1 VRTVLPWAVAILVAA
16 LAGAA
21 VGFGAGLGALA
32 VARSLRPAPH
42 PAPAVFCPAGQRAM
56 GTASGWPV
64 CVADH

>member
-1 VRTVLPWAVAILVAA
+1 MRTILPWAVAILVA
-16 LAGAA
+16 
-21 VGFGAGLGALA
+21 ALA

-42 PAPAVFCPAGQRAM
+42 PVPAVFCPAGQRVM